1 MWKFLAYED
10 ASQGKRVRF
19 CIDAETEYKRES
31 AAYVDCLALVGQYS
45 HVATLLP
52 WFQLW
57 ADIKLMLLM

>member
-31 AAYVDCLALVGQYS
+31 AAYVDCLASAGQYLVT
-45 HVATLLP
+45 HALNCGWILAGVCNLRL
-52 WFQLW
+52 
-57 ADIKLMLLM
+57 